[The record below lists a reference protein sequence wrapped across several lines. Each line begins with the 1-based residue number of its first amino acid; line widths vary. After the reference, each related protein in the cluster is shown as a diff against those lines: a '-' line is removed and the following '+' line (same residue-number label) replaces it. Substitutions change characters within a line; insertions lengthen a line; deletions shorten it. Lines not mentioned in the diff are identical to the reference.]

1 LELVTQWLMA
11 VAFNTNLKMQNF
23 ISQLCM
29 FVILISVIT
38 FAIGF
43 LMLFFEEKRKLG
55 LKMLLY
61 SVIAII
67 IGFGTCVATADWQ
80 NYI

>member
-1 LELVTQWLMA
+1 
-11 VAFNTNLKMQNF
+11 
-23 ISQLCM
+23 M